1 MNWVIITMNRF
12 ERQVIW
18 LFYLVDLWFIDDA
31 LGSLSISQSTN
42 GLTVVQIGWGDG

>member
-1 MNWVIITMNRF
+1 MNWVIITLNRF

-18 LFYLVDLWFIDDA
+18 HFYLVDLGFIDDA
-31 LGSLSISQSTN
+31 LGSLSISQSTD